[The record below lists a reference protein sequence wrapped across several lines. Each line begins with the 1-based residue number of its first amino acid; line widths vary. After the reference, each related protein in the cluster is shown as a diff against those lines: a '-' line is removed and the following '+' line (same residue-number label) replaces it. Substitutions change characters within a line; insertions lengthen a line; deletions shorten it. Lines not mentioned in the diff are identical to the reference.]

1 MIDIVIHHN
10 LLLILELQMTATFV
24 YIPFEVFS

>member
-10 LLLILELQMTATFV
+10 LLLILELQMTAPFV